1 VRPAGRLLVFG
12 VDGDGGSCLVEAR
25 DIVARDVPAAAGTA
39 MAQLFS
45 IDRSPPPP
53 CPPGAGTPVA
63 GRPPGHVDWH
73 LVELAPLDESLA
85 SGPGT
90 ELHHRSA
97 YDLVVILDG
106 SGDYLLADGEHPVNT
121 GDCIVMPGS
130 DHGFRQGPD
139 GCRMVSFEIGASS
152 A

>member
-1 VRPAGRLLVFG
+1 MRPAGRLLVFG
-12 VDGDGGSCLVEAR
+12 VDADGGSCLVEERA
-25 DIVARDVPAAAGTA
+25 IVAHDVAAAPGTA

-45 IDRSPPPP
+45 IDQSPPPP
-53 CPPGAGTPVA
+53 CPPSAGTLVP

-73 LVELAPLDESLA
+73 LVELAPLDAASA

-90 ELHHRSA
+90 ELHRRSA
-97 YDLVVILDG
+97 FDLVVVLDG
-106 SGDYLLADGEHPVNT
+106 AGDYLLADGEHPVRA
-121 GDCIVMPGS
+121 GDCIVMPGT

-139 GCRMVSFEIGASS
+139 GCRMVSFEIGASP